1 VKRILIADDSIVVR
15 TTVRKL
21 FEQAGWTVCAEAA
34 TGHEAISKAQKETP
48 DIVVLDLSMPAMNG
62 LTAGRILKEVLPR
75 IPLILFTSFGEILG
89 PEDLQNAGFSAL
101 IDKADADKLLRTAQ
115 LLVGAA

>member
-15 TTVRKL
+15 TTLRQL

-34 TGHEAISKAQKETP
+34 NGHEAVSKAQQETP
-48 DIVVLDLSMPAMNG
+48 DIVVLDLSMPSMNG
-62 LTAGRILKEVLPR
+62 LTAGCILKEVLPQT
-75 IPLILFTSFGEILG
+75 PLILFTSFGEIVG
-89 PEDLQNAGFSAL
+89 PEDLQSSGFSAL
-101 IDKADADKLLRTAQ
+101 IDKADAGKLLRTAQ